1 MHQLGFPDCH
11 TRLQRIDTA
20 GDPLARLGE
29 AINGEQFRSV
39 LGQARKKKG
48 KSPAGAKDYDLI
60 LLFKMLILQSLCKLP
75 DQALEFQIPDP
86 YSFSRFPG
94 LHAAGKVPDAT
105 TIRLFREHLGKAQVA
120 EERFA
125 RFDLSLNEAGFRA
138 EKG

>member
-48 KSPAGAKDYDLI
+48 KSSAGAKDYDLI
-60 LLFKMLILQSLCKLP
+60 LLFKVLILQSLCKLP

-86 YSFSRFPG
+86 YSFSRCPG